1 MDGSSLLKEEIGEIA
16 DSIEI
21 EVPTVRID
29 DLVRKK
35 NLKDHFL

>member
-16 DSIEI
+16 DGIEI

-29 DLVRKK
+29 DLVSEK